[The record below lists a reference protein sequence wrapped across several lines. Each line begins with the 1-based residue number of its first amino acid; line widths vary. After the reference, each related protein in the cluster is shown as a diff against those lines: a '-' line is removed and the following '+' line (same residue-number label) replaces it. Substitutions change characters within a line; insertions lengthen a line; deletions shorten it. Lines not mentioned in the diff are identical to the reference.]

1 MPRLLVGVVVA
12 ELTFDLV
19 ALIWA
24 IATRNTAALP
34 GALLRT
40 TVMGSLSLLT
50 LLKRRRWAR
59 IAFVAVEY
67 FTAATALVLTFVVP
81 GGGLSFG
88 PRALAIFVI
97 FLTAAVAAS
106 VGRLESP

>member
-1 MPRLLVGVVVA
+1 VPRLLVGVVVA

-40 TVMGSLSLLT
+40 AVMGYLSLST
-50 LLKRRRWAR
+50 LLKRRPWAR
-59 IAFVAVEY
+59 IAFVALEY

-81 GGGLSFG
+81 GGGLRFG
-88 PRALAIFVI
+88 PKALAVFFI
-97 FLTAAVAAS
+97 FLTAAVTAS
-106 VGRLESP
+106 IGKLETP